1 MNNNIK
7 YLLESRKNLFEAL
20 KVITEAEGIGSL
32 EGMISVLEAEAAFES
47 DPKRIEPIIKA
58 CKSLKD
64 EWPKTFNVSNLD
76 APLQTPDSSLSP
88 IDSKKSRRKIS
99 IEIEVPFDF
108 ENRLD
113 MQWVVEREIQADRW
127 NWEWKK

>member
-7 YLLESRKNLFEAL
+7 YLLESRNNLFEAL
-20 KVITEAEGIGSL
+20 KTIAEADGLGSL
-32 EGMISVLEAEAAFES
+32 EKMINVLEVAFES

-58 CKSLKD
+58 CKALKD

-76 APLQTPDSSLSP
+76 APLQTPDSTLTP
-88 IDSKKSRRKIS
+88 IDPKKIRKKIT

-108 ENRLD
+108 ESRLD

-127 NWEWKK
+127 SWGWKK

>member
-7 YLLESRKNLFEAL
+7 YLLESRNNLFNAL
-20 KVITEAEGIGSL
+20 KIIIEAGEIGTL
-32 EGMISVLEAEAAFES
+32 DKMIDVLEMAAKDNSE
-47 DPKRIEPIIKA
+47 RISPIVNA

-64 EWPKTFNVSNLD
+64 EWSKTFNILNLD

-88 IDSKKSRRKIS
+88 IDPKKSRRKIS

-108 ENRLD
+108 DNRLD

-127 NWEWKK
+127 NWEWK